1 MPLVAHND
9 LPTYARLRR
18 EGNRVLSP
26 GRARSQDI
34 RTLHVGLLNMMP
46 DAALE
51 ATERQFFRLVG
62 SSNPISQFHVH
73 PFTLEAIP
81 RSEAARA
88 HIRRHYEPFEA
99 IREKG
104 LDALI
109 VSGANVAEPNLDAE
123 IFWEPLRSVI
133 DWADEHV
140 TSTLC
145 SCLATHAVMLA
156 RHGVRRRRLATKRW
170 GVFRHEVTRR
180 DHPLVT
186 DVDTRVQVPHSRFND
201 IPREDFEAAGLHVLV
216 EGKVPGVQLAVSP
229 DGFRTVFLQGHPEYD
244 RISLMKEYKR
254 EVGLHVTD
262 SRRAYPPLPEHY
274 FDDRAAAVLAEYRER
289 VEAWAGGGRAGD
301 PPPFPEA
308 LVGERLHNTWHD
320 SGEALIGNWIGLVY
334 QITHAERA
342 RPFMDGVERDD
353 PLGWLAGDT
362 SRLL

>member
-9 LPTYARLRR
+9 LPTYERLRR

-26 GRARSQDI
+26 ERARSQDI
-34 RTLHVGLLNMMP
+34 RALHVGLLNMMP

-73 PFTLEAIP
+73 PFTLDAIP
-81 RSEAARA
+81 RSAAARA
-88 HIRRHYEPFEA
+88 HIRRHYEPFDA

-109 VSGANVAEPNLDAE
+109 VSGANVTQPDLSKEV
-123 IFWEPLRSVI
+123 FWEPLREVI
-133 DWADEHV
+133 DWADASV

-156 RHGVRRRRLATKRW
+156 RYGVRRTRLATKCW
-170 GVFRHEVTRR
+170 GVFRHEVTRQ
-180 DHPLVT
+180 DHPLVA
-186 DVDTRVQVPHSRFND
+186 DVNTRMAVPHSRFND
-201 IPREDFEAAGLHVLV
+201 IPRADFEAAGLHVLV
-216 EGKVPGVQLAVSP
+216 EGQEPGAQLAVSP
-229 DGFRTVFLQGHPEYD
+229 DGFRTVFMQGHPEYD

-254 EVGLHVTD
+254 EIGLCIGERHD
-262 SRRAYPPLPEHY
+262 LYPPLPAHY
-274 FDDRAAAVLAEYRER
+274 FDERSTALLGEYRDR
-289 VEAWAGGGRAGD
+289 VRTALATGEP

-308 LVGERLHNTWHD
+308 AVRERLHNTWHD

-342 RPFMDGVERDD
+342 RPFMDGVDRND

>member
-9 LPTYARLRR
+9 LPTYERLRR

-26 GRARSQDI
+26 ERARSQDI
-34 RTLHVGLLNMMP
+34 RALHVGLLNMMP

-73 PFTLEAIP
+73 PFTLDALP
-81 RSEAARA
+81 RSAAARE

-99 IREKG
+99 IRERG

-109 VSGANVAEPNLDAE
+109 VTGANVTQPDLAREA
-123 IFWEPLRSVI
+123 FWEPLREAI
-133 DWADEHV
+133 GWAERHV

-156 RHGVRRRRLATKRW
+156 RHGVRRRRLGTKRW
-170 GVFRHEVTRR
+170 GVFEHEVVRH
-180 DHPLVT
+180 DHPLVS
-186 DVDTRVQVPHSRFND
+186 DVNTRMAVPHSRFND
-201 IPREDFEAAGLHVLV
+201 IPRERFEAAGLHVLV
-216 EGKVPGVQLAVSP
+216 ESEEAGVQLAVSP
-229 DGFRTVFLQGHPEYD
+229 DGFRTVFMQGHPEYD

-254 EVGLHVTD
+254 DVGLYFAGGRDGH
-262 SRRAYPPLPEHY
+262 PPLPAHY
-274 FDDRAAAVLAEYRER
+274 FDARSAALLAEHRER
-289 VEAWAGGGRAGD
+289 VEAARAAGRSL
-301 PPPFPEA
+301 PPFPEGA
-308 LVGERLHNTWHD
+308 VRERLHNTWHD

-342 RPFMDGVERDD
+342 RPFMDGVDPDD

>member
-1 MPLVAHND
+1 MPLVAHNA
-9 LPTYARLRR
+9 LPTYERLRR

-26 GRARSQDI
+26 ERAASQDI

-73 PFTLEAIP
+73 PFTLDAIP
-81 RSEAARA
+81 RSPAAA
-88 HIRRHYEPFEA
+88 EHIRRHYEPFET
-99 IREKG
+99 IRELG

-109 VSGANVAEPNLDAE
+109 VSGANVTQPDLSAEV
-123 IFWEPLRSVI
+123 FWEPLRRVI
-133 DWADEHV
+133 DWADENV

-156 RHGVRRRRLATKRW
+156 RHGVRRRPLLEKRW
-170 GVFRHEVTRR
+170 GVFRHEVTHQ
-180 DHPLVT
+180 DHPLVA
-186 DVDTRVQVPHSRFND
+186 DLNTRMQVPHSRFND
-201 IPREDFEAAGLHVLV
+201 IPRADFEAAGLHVLV
-216 EGKVPGVQLAVSP
+216 EGDQPGVQIAVSP
-229 DGFRTVFLQGHPEYD
+229 DGLRTVFLQGHPEYD

-254 EVGLHVTD
+254 EVGLFID
-262 SRRAYPPLPEHY
+262 GRRACYPPLPEHY
-274 FDDRAAAVLAEYRER
+274 FDERAAAVLAEYGRR
-289 VEAWAGGGRAGD
+289 VETALASAAN

-308 LVGERLHNTWHD
+308 LVRGRLHNTWHD

-334 QITHAERA
+334 QITHAERT
-342 RPFMDGVERDD
+342 RPFMAGVDRED

-362 SRLL
+362 SRLE